1 MTGYFTT
8 TNSHVENFADNFEL
22 DMEDEE
28 DNVDPNKSIIKLSG
42 TMNGYYTGFYYNTKT
57 GELQMDDIVNF
68 DQRLY
73 KVGKKHDGEK
83 FTLPTKLPTVKEMR
97 ETAKNI
103 DIKDILEKSHDLE

>member
-1 MTGYFTT
+1 
-8 TNSHVENFADNFEL
+8 
-22 DMEDEE
+22 
-28 DNVDPNKSIIKLSG
+28 
-42 TMNGYYTGFYYNTKT
+42 
-57 GELQMDDIVNF
+57 MDDIVNF

-83 FTLPTKLPTVKEMR
+83 FILPTKLPTVKEMR